1 MAIVVKY
8 RFNPQTYENLLPQF
22 NSGYTSYTVS
32 DVTNHDGTITRTIES
47 STLPTLMR
55 FGTTAQTVTDSSR
68 YDALLEI
75 YEINCSNLTDMNAM
89 FRVCSN
95 LKYLDLSDQDLSK
108 VTNMPYVFAGCASLK
123 YVDLSNTNT
132 INNGNLQ
139 SIFVDCPKLK
149 SIKLKNFRTD
159 KVTNM
164 NYMFNGCTSLKSLDV
179 SSFNTENVTSMSS
192 MFKNCELLTSLD
204 LSGFDTK
211 NVTILGS
218 MFHGCKNLTSLD
230 LLHFNTSKV
239 TNMSYTF
246 YFCNSLKT
254 LKISNWDT
262 SKVTNFSF
270 MFQECIAL
278 EELNIARWDTPSAT
292 SMQYMFTSCSSL
304 TSLDVSRWDVSKVEN
319 MKGIFS
325 KMSKITTLD
334 LTRWNTESLINM
346 ESTFSY
352 MTNLQYLDLE
362 NWNVSKVT
370 TMNSTFQD
378 CQQLTDLKVSTWDV
392 SSVTTVNNIFGN
404 CKKLENVDVSKW
416 DVSNIENLAG
426 MFSNCSALEKIDL
439 TNFST
444 TSATTMGY
452 MFSNCSKLKEIKVS
466 NFTTNL
472 VTNMQQM
479 FYNCF
484 SLTSLN
490 LTSFNTDRVENS
502 HAMLTSL
509 PNTATVYLN
518 QSTTSTL
525 DTSSYS
531 CNIIKLN
538 GQMVAHYKFNSTIN
552 NNLLPIFNAEFTD
565 YTITDFN
572 ETDGTTRRII
582 SANTLPTSFIFT
594 TGAISSLLEIYNV
607 NGNLTSTD
615 SMFAG
620 CQTVVKI
627 STDFTLKNVTSMAN
641 MFNNCASLQSVDVSA
656 YDTKN
661 VTSTYACFKGC
672 IKLLE
677 LDVSKWNLEQCTVT
691 GVMFQDCQGLETLDI
706 SNWNVGNITNMNSMF
721 QGCQSLT
728 NLDVSNWD
736 TQNLIYASNLFRQTK
751 LTSLNLNKWNVEK
764 IRNMDSMFRDCTELE
779 TLHISSWNTNSVR
792 FLNNMFTGCSKLTKI
807 DVSNF
812 NTTQVENFAHMFNN
826 CTSLELLDLTS
837 FDTSLAVGEDYVGG
851 IFNNCTSDLRVFTNS
866 NTWTIDMSSYSV
878 THNSV
883 NGRLVAIVTV
893 DGTNY
898 SDYRPICEDG
908 FTLGRYANINKGD
921 NKWMRIFTASTLPT
935 SIMFGQKWVDEQTDT
950 DTTDRVQSLL
960 EVNFVN
966 VNNLT
971 TMEGMFR
978 RNSNLTKIDF
988 YGTTKNVTN
997 MFGTFASIDSLN
1009 YIDLSNFN
1017 TKLVTNMSNMFSYCK
1032 GLKQLDVSHFDTQ
1045 NVEDMSVMFNYCQ
1058 SIKELDLSQW
1068 NTENVTKMERMFMDC
1083 KQLQSMDLSNF
1094 NMEKVTNITS
1104 LFHNNNQIQSV
1115 KFPIVKSSALT
1126 SIRSAFANC
1135 GSLTEID
1142 FTPLNT
1148 SSVTDMSV
1156 SCSGCSIIKTINM
1169 DGMDVSKVLNTD
1181 QTFRNCHRLTDL
1193 RIGGWKTDSL
1203 KYMGGMFWGCE
1214 DIEYLDIA
1222 NWNVSKVTNMSSL
1235 FRECKNL
1242 KQVDVSKWQTDSV
1255 DNISYMFATCEN
1267 LESIN
1272 VSNFNVSKVN
1282 NMECMFTQCRKLK
1295 KLDLSKWNTSKVSY
1309 MNHLFSYCTSLES
1322 VDVSGFDTS
1331 SLSHTI
1337 NMFRNCT
1344 SLKVIDLTSLTS
1356 EKFTQT
1362 NDMFTGLTSD
1372 QVVYVNANTWTL
1384 DTSTYDVN
1392 VVPVAGRLIA
1402 SYKFNSK
1409 KYADYL
1415 PNFNSDFANA
1425 YNVYDNEIPDVIT
1438 VDSST
1443 WNLGALNTETGAE
1456 IASST
1461 NFLSDYIEIT
1471 NNVYYLFSDSVALC
1485 WYTNN
1490 KVFISSNPGATQ
1502 STAPE
1507 NAKYIRVFRS
1517 TRPTTFTLTTS
1528 GVIIRAISSN
1538 YTPNTIYFGQP
1549 WVDTETEEAGKPRI
1563 NSLMEVYTAKLDG
1576 LSSLYAMFRGC
1587 YNLRKI
1593 KINFGQTN
1601 NIVATNNMFEHC
1613 SNLQSVD
1620 LSNLDV
1626 SNITTM
1632 ANMFC
1637 YCYKLQDVGD
1647 LSNWNLEKTTSIQG
1661 MFMDCQS
1668 ITSFDFVKDWDVRNV
1683 QSMSNM
1689 FNNCF
1694 SITSL
1699 DLTNWNP
1706 KSVTQLNGMFN
1717 NANKLE
1723 TLDVSGWNTYKVTTL
1738 EQTFSNLVS
1747 LTNLDIDGW
1756 NTTSVQIMNR
1766 TFASCK
1772 LLTSLDLSSWQT
1784 PNLNN
1789 LFNTFHDC
1797 NSLTLLDISHW
1808 DLRKVNIMQ
1817 TTFGS
1822 CDNLTT
1828 FIAPNLD
1835 VSNCTDF
1842 RWCFSACP
1850 KLENLDVS
1858 NWNFSTNSNINA
1870 EAMFQNCKSLKE
1882 IDLSNWNTIK
1892 FRKTN
1897 NMFHN
1902 CTSLVSVNLSNWKT
1916 SNVNDM
1922 HSMFE
1927 GCSSLVELDL
1937 SWFDTN
1943 NVTNFTG
1950 MFQDC
1955 TNLEILDIS
1964 NFHFGGVNQ
1973 NPGQYMFYRDT
1984 NLKHIGMIYCRAS
1997 SFNSLQSAFNNLVAT
2012 PVNVYYHDAS
2022 LSDLTTHAN
2031 VTYVYYDKST
2041 ATLPYELNKLP
2052 NGVAD
2057 YIDVVNGVYVQRV
2070 GKQVFNGSENWGIET
2085 NPNSTSGWGT
2095 VNDENHITFI
2105 STALS
2110 SLQEMSGTYVCDKF
2124 TYVEYDGGNKFKP
2137 NGNMVAITDGGGYNR
2152 TIVRVAT
2159 SIATTADDF
2168 KTWLSNNPMTVL
2180 YQLKTPIYTP
2190 LTDEEKALLP
2200 LSAYSNGYVQ
2210 LSSDEL
2216 RPSKFEFRT
2225 KSNNRLQL
2233 DMLETGYY
2241 YLNAPTGNVK
2251 LGNVDVNVTEMPCLI
2266 KVDNA
2271 SNNRLV
2277 VNAADF
2283 FCKDIPLNYE
2293 EGYLNVGNGTVSTE
2307 YVNGRWV
2314 SDFVEIPYYDKYI
2327 YIMNDTE
2334 LVDICY
2340 YDENKNF
2347 TSGVAIGKVKSG
2359 QAHWLTGNT
2368 AAKYMRFSG
2377 KNSERVLSLRS
2388 HVITLSK
2395 LPSHRIPTTFTQG
2408 MKSSVNFGYWQGVK
2422 EAKASYVR
2430 TINPTDWIEIS
2441 RINFGN
2447 GIELNR
2453 ITGHHAGTR
2462 VTVEDEID
2470 ISTGKYT
2477 KRVGKY
2483 VIDGTVTPYSSLEHE
2498 EKYNIQKVVFLSS
2511 KTGIKAKNQWNNGS
2525 YGLAIT
2531 DSLKF
2536 DVNYGMNE
2544 PHIFMATGNITLY
2557 FKAGTFGAFTLEN
2570 VQNYFKEN
2578 PMTVYYELETPE
2590 IVYLDLTDYKTKTVD
2605 TSTVLQGQRYSVDY
2619 LYPQIKPSPLSYPTT
2634 LSPNTQYTVFHNRK
2648 NYNGS
2653 VKTPMINLGG
2663 TEVAATGTR
2672 TVVTTP
2678 STLVHNELQFIGGE
2692 NTVEQVMVLHG
2703 DWTKEGKTVDYF
2715 EGLQSS
2721 VIGDKTL
2728 ENLVDEPIE
2737 IWSNNVT
2744 DVSNG
2749 GAVDYVSINDVVA
2762 GYGNRPKLPEVQVDT
2777 NVRSYGMTLKNL
2789 AVEHECI
2796 TEPNA
2801 FVRTAVYDGVL
2812 PIGTYIFFY
2821 NVIEPNPT
2829 TQDGGGE
2836 RFTPYYTCQD
2846 GSSYY
2851 EGWETHNQTTGLKYW
2866 KFTVTSPI
2874 TMFRFWIAN
2883 IDASCSANNFMLL
2896 QYQEGMENWDIPFF
2910 EGMKSVENPVYH
2922 SVGKNLF
2929 DASKWINGRPA
2940 PYSDSSINQ
2949 IENTQ
2954 NSATPI
2960 IKCKPNTTYTI
2971 SRILPDNSTTY
2982 WYALYGYNKDGFKV
2996 QHIVDNQYVGEYT
3009 FTTNNDVYYL
3019 RGKTDNPYEVGKN
3032 ELWQIEEGSIATS
3045 YEPYKENILS
3055 TAQGTVLRSVGSY
3068 KDVIGWND
3076 GIIRR
3081 NCVEFT
3087 ITGEE
3092 GYSISGI
3099 TENTNT
3105 IMCNISWGV
3114 LGLEN
3119 KILTHDGIN
3128 MVICD
3133 KLPSRVDNEDTPHIR
3148 QDGGLP
3154 YSGSLMFWFDKT
3166 KFSTY
3171 TSQGINDYIKSIG
3184 GLTIVAP
3191 LANTEYEN
3199 VTFTNDY
3206 SNVDEEYQVGK
3217 PLIFNHGTLYT
3228 TTDTHP
3234 STFLDFSLKTT
3245 NRYTVKDFDKLKY
3258 TVLTEQPFYF
3268 NGVDYPTSS
3277 TGMTIIDVTGIA
3289 DSSIYSDDTMIT
3301 VVQDDGNYYADGVLT
3316 QFKGEKTFVKEFIR
3330 TSNDTYSTGITL
3342 LEPLVLNGLPN
3353 GVRDNYNPT
3362 TGEIIRNIGVIDV
3375 IPENLQGFEN
3385 NGVTSKAY
3393 LYDTRLK
3400 DRNTAQIAALG
3411 VLSNNFSPIDN
3422 ASVYTYGVVGAT
3434 NNFPVWF
3441 SLENTITTLE
3451 DFQLWFREHPQI
3463 LLYQLATPQIIQAT
3477 PTSTYI
3483 STRPENGNIIAQ
3495 DTQIQAEYLNY
3506 DNEQSIIS
3514 PRMLSDG
3521 DEIRWEL
3528 GSQCYVY
3535 ENDNEYIPLTEH
3547 NELFGANLQAQEY
3560 TQYAESVDGADIEVG
3575 VALKEKAVYEQTYVK
3590 YEDNVIYPETME
3602 NIDET
3607 NGVEVDY
3614 ICGATWQNPNDLS
3627 DIRHLGELREDGQY
3641 DVTIRRSG
3649 DDEIRLL
3656 ESTTHIGL
3664 DYDVLPP
3671 SEFELTFFN
3680 NGGVEVGKYGDTTH
3694 VLEDCV
3700 GNSKL
3705 ASGTIYGQT
3714 LNNLH
3719 KKQKYTQYIHNVYK
3733 TNCTITE
3740 EVNNITVTVNKD
3752 FTNSSEVGSFVLFA
3766 GDFTQELKPSTK
3778 YLIVGD
3784 IENMTHVSIRT
3795 GDSKII
3801 ACNDTVII
3809 NSRYAIITTRDSWS
3823 ETNENKLRILFTLIT
3838 KPQNKTYSVK
3848 NVMMFEYQDGMENHL
3863 PTTYF
3868 EQGMGSTVVNGFSS
3882 CGKNLI
3888 YGSTTGT
3895 MQDNGLTWT
3904 WDNGIITLNGQKTD
3918 DDSYLYLRDGRLNIH
3933 NIPNNGEY
3941 SLSHRIIS
3949 GEIDTTDCRLGTTY
3963 GQMTLTDGTNTH
3975 GLQLYGDN
3983 PNYTNENKT
3992 FNNNL
3997 PNNMDKCWF
4006 RIHQGAKFNNLKIQF
4021 QLERSSV
4028 HTAFEEPK
4036 IINYTLP
4043 TPITLRKVGDV
4054 CDTFDVVSGVYTK
4067 NVDSINLCGENEL
4080 SNTVITSGVNG
4091 TFDLSPN
4098 TINKYSSVL
4107 KTLASNT
4114 VYLEVENIVI
4124 ANKNGSSHL
4133 KVEITYNE
4141 NITAETQLG
4150 YQDYFNSVFASN
4162 PTILLFP
4169 TTPTTTQ
4176 HTLIPSTTQTM
4187 LEPTF
4192 ILPQL
4197 LRSVPNGICDRL
4209 YWDENKG
4216 HYCIE
4221 KRIGKLVLDDTI
4233 PNINHGGYSN
4243 TDYVEIYMP
4252 FTTGALIENVGYCED
4267 GSFTMNPYVNVSYK
4281 NSVNYKAFAI
4291 STHKAGLIVSRNEIS
4306 EVIGET
4312 YTNSNQLKTYLSL
4325 KPVTL
4330 LIPLATPEI
4339 IDLPYLDEK
4348 VELPTQP
4355 NIYPIGYKAIHE
4367 KANPK
4372 LGLTIP
4378 YKVLNMPTQPTNL
4391 NFVMD
4396 IADYVLTWDDVK
4408 EARQYNI
4415 ILNDEVI
4422 ATVKE
4427 PQYNTGE
4434 EMYGYIL
4441 VEANNEIGDNLSEEL
4456 YIKTVPNAPAQ
4467 LTVAHN
4473 PQTDYYDFE
4482 ISFIDTSDIADYYT
4496 VMYKVDGGEWVIN
4509 TIQNSEL
4516 TTGEKHLWSFSVY
4529 EIKESI
4535 EVWATATND
4544 VGTNDILPTAIYY
4557 MSPTPQWTYRIN
4569 SKDVFLRWLDESPY
4583 DTKYKLRYSYKSNG
4597 QYQYAY
4603 FEGDAAEIGKL
4614 YEAVLPLAEDD
4625 EVTLAL
4631 CIVSEKENLY
4641 CKPVKASKPLDPNI
4655 VPPTNFNYHWLA
4667 RGLIEFYWE
4676 DQYDVDVEY
4685 EYILES
4691 MKANETLWT
4700 QVNEIVPSE
4709 DVEGT
4714 GTIYRVEYQL
4724 EDLEQIRMKV
4734 RMKWA
4739 MNETEWTETLT
4750 TVFIPVE
4757 GNPPT
4762 YIRRTQTAEGLLVE
4776 WEAQAY
4782 IDSYH
4787 IYVIDNE
4794 TGEELQ
4800 HLETSDNSILV
4811 DLDYSNSIEIAIY
4824 EISRF
4829 SGGIESDPTDPMVF
4843 TPTMFATDID
4853 QRIYQPCAEEYP
4865 IEISTVQKGNKQAYV
4880 IHDVSYTPNVET
4892 EHEIGV
4898 SIATPFTISYHP
4910 MMVDVH
4916 QAGSRSEATINAH
4929 IKTLNTRNEDLI
4941 RVMTFE
4947 RITDVYDMDF
4957 RVYTPSVASYPINL
4971 EVSKVRIVCLGDSL
4985 TSGHPFYWD

>member
-55 FGTTAQTVTDSSR
+55 FGATAQTVTDTKK

-89 FRVCSN
+89 FRKCSN
-95 LKYLDLSDQDLSK
+95 FKYLDLSDQDLSK
-108 VTNMPYVFAGCASLK
+108 VTNMSYLCSECHSLK

-132 INNGNLQ
+132 INNGSLH
-139 SIFVDCPKLK
+139 SIFINCSGLK

-159 KVTNM
+159 KVTIMTN
-164 NYMFNGCTSLKSLDV
+164 MFNGCASLKLLDV
-179 SSFNTENVTSMSS
+179 SSFNTENVESMSS
-192 MFKNCELLTSLD
+192 MFQNCELLTSLD
-204 LSGFDTK
+204 LSNFDTK
-211 NVTILGS
+211 NVTTLGS
-218 MFHGCKNLTSLD
+218 MFYNCRNLTSLD

-239 TNMSYTF
+239 TNMGATF
-246 YFCNSLKT
+246 IHCQKLKT

-262 SKVTNFSF
+262 SKVTNFNYT
-270 MFQECIAL
+270 FQECMAL
-278 EELNIARWDTPSAT
+278 EELNIARWDTSSAT
-292 SMQYMFTSCSSL
+292 SMQAMFTTCSSL
-304 TSLDVSRWDVSKVEN
+304 TSLDISRWDVSKVEN
-319 MKGIFS
+319 MKSIFS

-334 LTRWNTESLINM
+334 LTRWNTESLTSMDSAFANSGI
-346 ESTFSY
+346 ET
-352 MTNLQYLDLE
+352 LDLE

-370 TMNSTFQD
+370 SMIGTFQK
-378 CQQLTDLKVSTWDV
+378 CNKLKSLKVSTWDTAKV
-392 SSVTTVNNIFGN
+392 IDFNAMFDNCFELEDIFISRWDTSSATNMGAMFAYCQAIP
-404 CKKLENVDVSKW
+404 KLDLSNW
-416 DVSNIENLAG
+416 DVSHVTSIRH
-426 MFSNCSALEKIDL
+426 MFSNCQKL
-439 TNFST
+439 TRLNVST
-444 TSATTMGY
+444 WDTSLVTDMGY
-452 MFSNCSKLKEIKVS
+452 TFRKLD
-466 NFTTNL
+466 
-472 VTNMQQM
+472 
-479 FYNCF
+479 
-484 SLTSLN
+484 SLESLD
-490 LTSFNTDRVENS
+490 LTSFNMSSVTIYENIFMDCPS
-502 HAMLTSL
+502 TLT
-509 PNTATVYLN
+509 AYLN
-518 QSTTSTL
+518 QNTTSTL
-525 DTSSYS
+525 DTSSYT

-538 GQMVAHYKFNSTIN
+538 GQMVANYKFNSTIDN
-552 NNLLPIFNAEFTD
+552 NYIPIFNEDFTD

-582 SANTLPTSFIFT
+582 SANTLPTSIIFT
-594 TGAISSLLEIYNV
+594 TGVNSSLLEVYNV

-620 CQTVVKI
+620 CQTVTKI
-627 STDFTLKNVTSMAN
+627 STDFTLKNVTSVAN
-641 MFNNCASLQSVDVSA
+641 MFNNCASLESVDVSA

-677 LDVSKWNLEQCTVT
+677 LDVSKWNLEQCTAT
-691 GVMFQDCQGLETLDI
+691 GVMFQDCQTLKTLDV
-706 SNWNVGNITNMNSMF
+706 SNWNVGSVSNMSSMF
-721 QGCQSLT
+721 QGCTSLT

-764 IRNMDSMFRDCTELE
+764 MKNMDSMFRDCTELE
-779 TLHISSWNTNSVR
+779 TLHISSWNINKAKYLNS
-792 FLNNMFTGCSKLTKI
+792 MFMGCSKLTKI

-812 NTTQVENFAHMFNN
+812 NTTQVESFAHMFNN

-837 FDTSLAVGEDYVGG
+837 FNTSKATVAANIEG
-851 IFNNCTSDLRVFTNS
+851 IFDNCTSDLRVFTNS
-866 NTWTIDMSSYSV
+866 NTWNIDMSSYSV
-878 THNSV
+878 NHNSV
-883 NGRLVAIVTV
+883 DGRLVAVVVLDT
-893 DGTNY
+893 TNY
-898 SDYRPICEDG
+898 NVYKPICEDG
-908 FTLGRYANINKGD
+908 FTLTQYANINKGD
-921 NKWMRIFTASTLPT
+921 NKWLRIFTAPTLPT
-935 SIMFGQKWVDEQTDT
+935 SIMFGQKWVDEQTELDT
-950 DTTDRVQSLL
+950 EPRTNSLL

-971 TMEGMFR
+971 TMENMFR
-978 RNSNLTKIDF
+978 RNGELTKIDF

-997 MFGTFASIDSLN
+997 MYEAFNAVSKITS
-1009 YIDLSNFN
+1009 IDLSNFN
-1017 TKLVTNMSNMFSYCK
+1017 TKLVTDMSSMFGYCH
-1032 GLKQLDVSHFDTQ
+1032 LLEQLDVSHFDTQ
-1045 NVEDMSVMFNYCQ
+1045 NVESMYAMFNYCS

-1068 NTENVTKMERMFMDC
+1068 NTENVTNMQQMFMDC

-1126 SIRSAFANC
+1126 SIRSVVANC
-1135 GSLTEID
+1135 NALAEID

-1156 SCSGCSIIKTINM
+1156 TFSGCSIIKTINM

-1193 RIGGWKTDSL
+1193 RISGWKTDSL
-1203 KYMGGMFWGCE
+1203 EYMPGMFWGCE
-1214 DIEYLDIA
+1214 DIEYLDVA
-1222 NWNVSKVTNMSSL
+1222 NWNVSKVTDMNNA
-1235 FRECKNL
+1235 FRECKLLTELNL
-1242 KQVDVSKWQTDSV
+1242 SSWVTSSCT
-1255 DNISYMFATCEN
+1255 
-1267 LESIN
+1267 
-1272 VSNFNVSKVN
+1272 
-1282 NMECMFTQCRKLK
+1282 NMGGLFHNCSALK
-1295 KLDLSKWNTSKVSY
+1295 KLNILSFNTSKVGY
-1309 MNHLFSYCTSLES
+1309 FNNMFALCTSLAS
-1322 VDVSGFDTS
+1322 LDLSHFDTS
-1331 SLSHTI
+1331 NGILFQAMFNECKSLEKLDISSFNTSKAT
-1337 NMFRNCT
+1337 NMDYMFQYCQ
-1344 SLKVIDLTSLTS
+1344 SLKVLDLTSFQTS
-1356 EKFTQT
+1356 TVASYADIFI
-1362 NDMFTGLTSD
+1362 GLTSD
-1372 QVVYVNANTWTL
+1372 QVVYGDANKWTL
-1384 DTSTYDVN
+1384 DTSSYDVN

-1409 KYADYL
+1409 RYADYL
-1415 PNFNSDFANA
+1415 PNFNSDFANV

-1443 WNLGALNTETGAE
+1443 WNLGALDTETGAE

-1471 NNVYYLFSDSVALC
+1471 NDVYYLFSDSVGLC
-1485 WYTNN
+1485 FYTNN
-1490 KVFISSNPGATQ
+1490 KVFISGNQGTDQ
-1502 STAPE
+1502 TRAPE

-1576 LSSLYAMFRGC
+1576 LGSLYAMFRGC
-1587 YNLRKI
+1587 YNLRKNE
-1593 KINFGQTN
+1593 INFGQAK
-1601 NIVATNNMFEHC
+1601 NIIAMNNMFEHC
-1613 SNLQSVD
+1613 SNLLSVD

-1637 YCYKLQDVGD
+1637 YCYKLEDMGD
-1647 LSNWNLEKTTSIQG
+1647 LSNWNLEKTTSIYG

-1668 ITSFDFVKDWDVRNV
+1668 ITSFDFIKDWDVRNV
-1683 QSMSNM
+1683 QNM
-1689 FNNCF
+1689 ANTFNNCF

-1699 DLTNWNP
+1699 DLSNWNP
-1706 KSVTQLNGMFN
+1706 KSTTQLNGMFN
-1717 NANKLE
+1717 NSNKLE

-1738 EQTFSNLVS
+1738 EQTFANLVS
-1747 LTNLDIDGW
+1747 LTNLNIDGW
-1756 NTTSVQIMNR
+1756 NTRNVTTLRLLFGSCRVLPNIDISNIQTDSVVTMNSI
-1766 TFASCK
+1766 FNKCAE
-1772 LLTSLDLSSWQT
+1772 LTELDLS
-1784 PNLNN
+1784 
-1789 LFNTFHDC
+1789 
-1797 NSLTLLDISHW
+1797 HW
-1808 DLRKVNIMQ
+1808 D
-1817 TTFGS
+1817 T
-1822 CDNLTT
+1822 
-1828 FIAPNLD
+1828 
-1835 VSNCTDF
+1835 SNCTNF
-1842 RWCFSACP
+1842 YGAFSDCT
-1850 KLENLDVS
+1850 KLQKVNLVGWDTS
-1858 NWNFSTNSNINA
+1858 KGTDLGY
-1870 EAMFQNCKSLKE
+1870 MFNYCSSLE
-1882 IDLSNWNTIK
+1882 ELDLSHFNVT
-1892 FRKTN
+1892 KTKRMHW
-1897 NMFHN
+1897 MFCG
-1902 CTSLVSVNLSNWKT
+1902 CTSLEKLNVSTWYTPALKNCLN
-1916 SNVNDM
+1916 
-1922 HSMFE
+1922 MFE
-1927 GCSSLVELDL
+1927 NCESLVELDVSL
-1937 SWFDTN
+1937 FDINSATEIDN
-1943 NVTNFTG
+1943 
-1950 MFQDC
+1950 MFLNC
-1955 TNLEILDIS
+1955 KNLEVLDIS
-1964 NFHFGGVNQ
+1964 NFHFGGINQ
-1973 NPGQYMFYRDT
+1973 NGNLCSLMFVNCN

-1997 SFNSLQSAFNNLVAT
+1997 SFNTLQSAFNKLKAT

-2124 TYVEYDGGNKFKP
+2124 TYVGYDGGNKFKP

-2159 SIATTADDF
+2159 SIATTVDGF

-2180 YQLKTPIYTP
+2180 YKLKTPIYTS

-2200 LSAYSNGYVQ
+2200 LSAYPSGYIQ

-2216 RPSKFEFRT
+2216 RPSKFEFRA
-2225 KSNNRLQL
+2225 KSSNRLQL
-2233 DMLETGYY
+2233 DMLETGHY

-2271 SNNRLV
+2271 TDNRLV
-2277 VNAADF
+2277 VNGHFPTYNITNDSFAIFD
-2283 FCKDIPLNYE
+2283 KRLEP
-2293 EGYLNVGNGTVSTE
+2293 GTS
-2307 YVNGRWV
+2307 
-2314 SDFVEIPYYDKYI
+2314 
-2327 YIMNDTE
+2327 E
-2334 LVDICY
+2334 LVDTVGMAITKYFDIGEIGFTSKYRIECTNGILNNTY
-2340 YDENKNF
+2340 IATYDENYTLVN
-2347 TSGVAIGKVKSG
+2347 THWIASGSSTILTKKTNEKYIRLSYAIKESRILKCSPATV
-2359 QAHWLTGNT
+2359 
-2368 AAKYMRFSG
+2368 
-2377 KNSERVLSLRS
+2377 
-2388 HVITLSK
+2388 LSK

-2408 MKSSVNFGYWQGVK
+2408 MKSSVDFGYWQGIK
-2422 EAKASYVR
+2422 NTKPSYIY
-2430 TINPTDWIEIS
+2430 TTDIVEWKVIDGVHV
-2441 RINFGN
+2441 NGYD
-2447 GIELNR
+2447 GIELHS
-2453 ITGHHAGTR
+2453 ITGKYGGTR
-2462 VTVEDEID
+2462 FTVEDEID

-2498 EKYNIQKVVFLSS
+2498 ETYNIQKVVFLSS
-2511 KTGIKAKNQWNNGS
+2511 KTGIKCKNQWNNGS

-2531 DSLKF
+2531 DLLKF
-2536 DVNYGMNE
+2536 DVNYQMNE
-2544 PHIFMATGNITLY
+2544 PHIFMATSNITLY
-2557 FKAGTFGAFTLEN
+2557 FKAGTFGAFTLKN

-2590 IVYLDLTDYKTKTVD
+2590 ITYLDLERNEFKTVSNI
-2605 TSTVLQGQRYSVDY
+2605 TNLQIQSPDRSIY
-2619 LYPQIKPSPLSYPTT
+2619 LMPKVKSSPLSYPTT
-2634 LSPNTQYTVFHNRK
+2634 LSPSTQYTVFHNRK

-2663 TEVAATGTR
+2663 TEVVATGSR

-2678 STLVHNELQFIGGE
+2678 STLAHNELQFIGGE

-2728 ENLVDEPIE
+2728 ENLVDKPTE

-2744 DVSNG
+2744 DSG
-2749 GAVDYVSINDVVA
+2749 IVDYVSINDVVA

-2777 NVRSYGMTLKNL
+2777 NVRSYGMTLQNL

-2846 GSSYY
+2846 GSTYY

-2883 IDASCSANNFMLL
+2883 IDANCSANNFMLL

-3055 TAQGTVLRSVGSY
+3055 TPQGTVLRGVGSY
-3068 KDVIGWND
+3068 KDTMGWND

-3087 ITGEE
+3087 ISGEE
-3092 GYSISGI
+3092 GYEWKNV
-3099 TENTNT
+3099 TESTNT
-3105 IMCNISWGV
+3105 VSAQMSWDTVGLKDKIV
-3114 LGLEN
+3114 LASDVG
-3119 KILTHDGIN
+3119 
-3128 MVICD
+3128 ICD
-3133 KLPSRVDNEDTPHIR
+3133 KLPYAKSLEDFIHWRI
-3148 QDGGLP
+3148 GSGNV
-3154 YSGSLMFWFDKT
+3154 YSAAFVCYLDKT

-3191 LANTEYEN
+3191 LADTGYESI
-3199 VTFTNDY
+3199 TLTTDY

-3330 TSNDTYSTGITL
+3330 TSNDTYNTGMTL
-3342 LEPLVLNGLPN
+3342 LEPLELNSMSRV
-3353 GVRDNYNPT
+3353 GVYDYYNPI
-3362 TGEIIRNIGVIDV
+3362 TGEVIKNTGKITITGNEYYWDGYINYITDTSHASYSPFVCLAQIPALPYNRAKNYQSTVNNLSSDNVNMLWSKECNEIVIGV
-3375 IPENLQGFEN
+3375 N
-3385 NGVTSKAY
+3385 
-3393 LYDTRLK
+3393 
-3400 DRNTAQIAALG
+3400 
-3411 VLSNNFSPIDN
+3411 
-3422 ASVYTYGVVGAT
+3422 AT
-3434 NNFPVWF
+3434 NLVVIRVP
-3441 SLENTITTLE
+3441 LDKMEENSPKGLQKFVQENPITLV
-3451 DFQLWFREHPQI
+3451 
-3463 LLYQLATPQIIQAT
+3463 YQLETPQIIQAT

-3590 YEDNVIYPETME
+3590 YEDKVVYPETME

-3656 ESTTHIGL
+3656 EGTTHISL
-3664 DYDVLPP
+3664 DYDELPS

-3694 VLEDCV
+3694 TLEDCV
-3700 GNSKL
+3700 QDSKL
-3705 ASGTIYGQT
+3705 ASGTVYGQT
-3714 LNNLH
+3714 LVNLVETVSNNGTINSQYASVVTLDRDII
-3719 KKQKYTQYIHNVYK
+3719 KPSTTYTWFIYNDSSAEVNLYIQHWFVYK
-3733 TNCTITE
+3733 TFIVPANSLYKLASVTHDTAPTAIRPTCLS
-3740 EVNNITVTVNKD
+3740 VHALMTVEQNLRVMLIEGD
-3752 FTNSSEVGSFVLFA
+3752 YTNV
-3766 GDFTQELKPSTK
+3766 
-3778 YLIVGD
+3778 D
-3784 IENMTHVSIRT
+3784 I
-3795 GDSKII
+3795 
-3801 ACNDTVII
+3801 
-3809 NSRYAIITTRDSWS
+3809 
-3823 ETNENKLRILFTLIT
+3823 
-3838 KPQNKTYSVK
+3838 P
-3848 NVMMFEYQDGMENHL
+3848 
-3863 PTTYF
+3863 YF
-3868 EQGMGSTVVNGFSS
+3868 EGMKSTVVNGFSS

-3933 NIPNNGEY
+3933 NILNNGKY

-3949 GEIDTTDCRLGTTY
+3949 GEMDTTDCRLGTTY

-3975 GLQLYGDN
+3975 GLQLYSDN

-4043 TPITLRKVGDV
+4043 TPITLRKVEDV
-4054 CDTFDVVSGVYTK
+4054 CDTFDVVSGTYTQNVQYFETTIVNIEDNGK
-4067 NVDSINLCGENEL
+4067 NNYGNQRFRIIIEDSAPTSPSTNILYNNQGWTWKSSAYNYGNLGDFVL
-4080 SNTVITSGVNG
+4080 SEANVKHIYVTYEADYPIDTLKSQLIGQRIILAWQIT
-4091 TFDLSPN
+4091 P
-4098 TINKYSSVL
+4098 IK
-4107 KTLASNT
+4107 
-4114 VYLEVENIVI
+4114 
-4124 ANKNGSSHL
+4124 
-4133 KVEITYNE
+4133 
-4141 NITAETQLG
+4141 
-4150 YQDYFNSVFASN
+4150 
-4162 PTILLFP
+4162 
-4169 TTPTTTQ
+4169 TQ

-4192 ILPQL
+4192 ILPQP
-4197 LRSVPNGICDRL
+4197 LRSVSNGICDRL

-4221 KRIGKLVLDDTI
+4221 KRIGYTVIDGTNKGYNYVPGNDKFTLTSPTMFNIGTSQMSYSLAYAEGWKSISDTDMNKSSKTYPTRAVSCYNTTIVVWI
-4233 PNINHGGYSN
+4233 PNISKDTESYIQ
-4243 TDYVEIYMP
+4243 Y
-4252 FTTGALIENVGYCED
+4252 FRENPTKVYH
-4267 GSFTMNPYVNVSYK
+4267 
-4281 NSVNYKAFAI
+4281 AI
-4291 STHKAGLIVSRNEIS
+4291 N
-4306 EVIGET
+4306 
-4312 YTNSNQLKTYLSL
+4312 
-4325 KPVTL
+4325 
-4330 LIPLATPEI
+4330 PEI
-4339 IDLPYLDEK
+4339 IDLPHLNEK

-4355 NIYPIGYKAIHE
+4355 NIYPIGYKAVHD
-4367 KANPK
+4367 KANPEI
-4372 LGLTIP
+4372 GLTIP
-4378 YKVLNMPTQPTNL
+4378 YKVLNMPTQPVNL

-4516 TTGEKHLWSFSVY
+4516 TTGEKHLWSFSIY
-4529 EIKESI
+4529 EINESI

-4544 VGTNDILPTAIYY
+4544 VGTNDILPSAIYY

-4603 FEGDAAEIGKL
+4603 FEGDATEIGKL

-4655 VPPTNFNYHWLA
+4655 VPPMNFNYHWLA

-4700 QVNEIVPSE
+4700 QVNEIIPSE

-4762 YIRRTQTAEGLLVE
+4762 YIRRTQTAEGLLIE

-4800 HLETSDNSILV
+4800 HLETQDNSILV
-4811 DLDYSNSIEIAIY
+4811 DLDYSNSIEISIY

-4843 TPTMFATDID
+4843 TPTMFATDIE

-4880 IHDVSYTPNVET
+4880 IHDVTYTPNVET
-4892 EHEIGV
+4892 EHEVGV